1 MVPLTMALLV
11 VFAAML
17 PAQDSQT
24 PPPSKA
30 PAGELQKQRPKP
42 PTTGKEEI
50 PPEEDKALSTE
61 EFSFNP
67 LEAEKWLRVGN
78 YYFKLGKYRAAEGRF
93 RGATKWNEGYGDAWL
108 RLGEVEEK
116 LKDPQ
121 AAKEAY
127 AKYLEVAPDAK
138 NADQIRKKL
147 ARLK

>member
-1 MVPLTMALLV
+1 MLVISVALLQ
-11 VFAAML
+11 A
-17 PAQDSQT
+17 QT
-24 PPPSKA
+24 PP
-30 PAGELQKQRPKP
+30 GGLQKQRPKP
-42 PTTGKEEI
+42 AGAAKEEV

-67 LEAEKWLRVGN
+67 LESEKWVGVGKQ
-78 YYFKLGKYRAAEGRF
+78 YFKQGKYRAAEGRF
-93 RGATKWNEGYGDAWL
+93 RGATKWNDGNADAWL

-127 AKYLEVAPDAK
+127 TKYLEVAPDAK
-138 NADQIRKKL
+138 NASQVRRKL